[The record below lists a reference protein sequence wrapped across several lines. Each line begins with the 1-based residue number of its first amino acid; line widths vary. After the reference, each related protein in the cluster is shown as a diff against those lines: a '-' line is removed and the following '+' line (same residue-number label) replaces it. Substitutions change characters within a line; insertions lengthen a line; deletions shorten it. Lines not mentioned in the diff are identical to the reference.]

1 MRLKTIYFLVCI
13 SLLIGFLFNCSS
25 SAVSNNTNTPATPTI
40 KDSAYD
46 VFLVAGQSNTYWG
59 KGYDSILDKGAEGV
73 YQLGRKA
80 PYDLKII
87 PAKEPLHHFNPQADR
102 IGFALTFAKLY
113 QTYIQK
119 QRDVLI
125 VPCGMDNTGFDGEGW
140 HKGDFLYNNA
150 LERINYVF
158 KKYPKSK
165 LVAILWHQGEKD
177 VNYKGYQKDLDTLI
191 TQFRREITTANTN
204 TPFILGG
211 MVPFWTDL
219 KQARKK
225 QQLTIEN
232 TTKRLPNIGYV
243 SPYVP
248 TRIQKP
254 NNTQDTVHYNA
265 TGQREMGKR
274 YFEVYKS
281 MTERKIK

>member
-1 MRLKTIYFLVCI
+1 MRLKTIYSLFFA
-13 SLLIGFLFNCSS
+13 SLLICFFLNCSTN
-25 SAVSNNTNTPATPTI
+25 ATSNNKLTGTQLV
-40 KDSAYD
+40 KDTAFD

-59 KGYDSILDKGAEGV
+59 QGYDSIKDKGSDGI
-73 YQLGRKA
+73 YQLGRLA
-80 PYDLKII
+80 ATDLKII

-119 QRDVLI
+119 KRDILI
-125 VPCGMDNTGFDGEGW
+125 VPCGMDNTGFEGDGW
-140 HKGDFLYNNA
+140 HKHNFLYEDA
-150 LERINYVF
+150 LNRINYVF
-158 KKYPKSK
+158 KKYPNSK
-165 LVAILWHQGEKD
+165 LIAILWHQGEKD

-191 TQFRREITTANTN
+191 VQFRRDISTANSN

-219 KQARKK
+219 KPARKK
-225 QQLTIEN
+225 QQIIIEN
-232 TTKRLPNIGYV
+232 TTKRLSNIGYV

-254 NNTQDTVHYNA
+254 NNMLDTVHYNA
-265 TGQREMGKR
+265 AGQREMGKR

-281 MTERKIK
+281 LKEKK

>member
-1 MRLKTIYFLVCI
+1 MRFKIIYSLFFVGLLVCF
-13 SLLIGFLFNCSS
+13 FLNCSTN
-25 SAVSNNTNTPATPTI
+25 ATSNNKQTFTQLV

-59 KGYDSILDKGAEGV
+59 QGYDSIKDKGSEGI
-73 YQLGRKA
+73 YQLGRLA
-80 PYDLKII
+80 GTDLKII
-87 PAKEPLHHFNPQADR
+87 PAKEPLHHFNPKPDR

-113 QTYIQK
+113 QTYIKK
-119 QRDVLI
+119 QRDILI

-140 HKGDFLYNNA
+140 HKKDFLYDDA
-150 LERINYVF
+150 LNRINYVF

-177 VNYKGYQKDLDTLI
+177 INYKGYQKDLDTLI
-191 TQFRREITTANTN
+191 VQFRREISTASSN

-219 KQARKK
+219 KEARKK
-225 QQLTIEN
+225 QQLIIEN
-232 TTKRLPNIGYV
+232 TAKRLPNIGYV
-243 SPYVP
+243 SPYMP

-254 NNTQDTVHYNA
+254 NNMLDTVHYNA
-265 TGQREMGKR
+265 AGQREMGKR

-281 MTERKIK
+281 MKEKK